1 MDDTHAALSCWG
13 GWWRRHDTHLG
24 YPAVNQICRMMYE
37 AKLGARVQTSR
48 RHDKSEEIRVPGYI
62 VQIDLAIAELP
73 LRDRA
78 LLVALYQR
86 KPVWNRKA
94 LKRKSPDLYRALLR
108 AEFRVA
114 ASLVG

>member
-1 MDDTHAALSCWG
+1 MDDAQATLSYWG

-24 YPAVNQICRMMYE
+24 YPATNQLCRMMYQ

-48 RHDKSEEIRVPGYI
+48 RHDQSEEIRVPGHI
-62 VQIDLAIAELP
+62 ARIDLAIAELP
-73 LRDRA
+73 QGDRA

-86 KPVWNRKA
+86 KPGWSRKA

-108 AEFRVA
+108 AESRVA
-114 ASLVG
+114 ISLGG